1 MNIVE
6 LMLTT
11 IKAKLMPVLNKLKLL
26 TNGSFIRNKLL
37 VRVRNFFFRL
47 LDIRPRD
54 ERDYY
59 PFLWWLVSRRLAMA
73 AVVVISVLCISFL
86 WSSKPDRTRSD
97 NPYKAYKY
105 DSLMLKFTTGKA
117 QILGKSGYMAYV
129 GDVEKGTVKG
139 RGTLYGPQGNIV
151 YDGEFDAN
159 AYNGTG
165 KYYEDS
171 RLRYEGTFKDNL
183 YEGEGKL
190 YRDNEALWYEGGF
203 HMGCMSGEGTLY
215 DAFQTPVYKGRFQ
228 ENRIVYQELIGKG
241 TAEVSEMYMGAREII
256 TAADVYAVYMKA
268 IDAMYFGDDAGNTLE
283 EEFVVRGIYVL
294 QPQVYLD
301 GQMMEDIPQIRECL
315 GEPVYEGNTYLEA
328 EDEIALNRACE
339 LTGENVL
346 YGKSGC
352 REMPVYDDVTEVSEF
367 GGDYQ
372 AYIYVYENEGIVY
385 TFFCKDKD
393 AGFDFYRMEA

>member
-6 LMLTT
+6 IMITT
-11 IKAKLMPVLNKLKLL
+11 IKAKLMPIINKLKLL
-26 TNGSFIRNKLL
+26 TNKSFLKNKLL
-37 VRVRNFFFRL
+37 VRIRNFFFRL
-47 LDIRPRD
+47 FDIRPRD

-59 PFLWWLVSRRLAMA
+59 PFLGFLVSRRLAMA
-73 AVVVISVLCISFL
+73 VVVIVTVLCVSFL
-86 WSSKPDRTRSD
+86 WSSKPDRTESD

-105 DSLMLKFTTGKA
+105 NSLMLKFTTGKA

-129 GDVEKGTVKG
+129 GDVENGIVKG

-165 KYYEDS
+165 KYYENS

-183 YEGEGKL
+183 YEGEGRL
-190 YRDNEALWYEGGF
+190 YSDNEALRYEGNF
-203 HMGCMSGEGTLY
+203 HLGRMSGDGTLFN
-215 DAFQTPVYKGRFQ
+215 ASQTPVYKGRFQ
-228 ENRIVYQELIGKG
+228 DGWIVYQELIGKK
-241 TAEVSEMYMGAREII
+241 TAEVSQMYTGARTVL
-256 TAADVYAVYMKA
+256 TADDVYEVYMKE
-268 IDAMYFGDDAGNTLE
+268 IDAIYFGDDAGNTLD
-283 EEFVVRGIYVL
+283 EEFTVRGVYVL
-294 QPQVYLD
+294 KPQVYLNGKVMESI
-301 GQMMEDIPQIRECL
+301 GQVRERL

-339 LTGENVL
+339 LSGEKVL

-352 REMPVYDDVTEVSEF
+352 REMPVYDDVTEVSGF
-367 GGDYQ
+367 DGDYQ
-372 AYIYVYENEGIVY
+372 AYIYMYENEGIAY

-393 AGFDFYRMEA
+393 AGFDFYRMEE